1 MCSTESENQRL
12 SSQHLGTI
20 TDPAGHELG
29 TPADAAG
36 DPACESSN
44 QEQKFGLIVGR
55 RPREQSRGVV
65 VQKSESTLQALASV
79 LQASPASDALVILGR
94 LLDSLP
100 IGFHVSDCG
109 DAFHILY
116 ANRVWEQWLGPE
128 KLPVAGK
135 RLADLF
141 PSAEEAGVIQLM
153 REVCATGQPKH
164 LKDFEFSELGVI
176 EHGEA
181 KGGGTSRWDWE
192 IYPLSGPTGIT
203 HLLNV
208 IMDVSRPHPRRKSPS
223 KATRLAENIRREEA
237 SGVLRIFGVAPELR
251 RPASRDRLS
260 DREYQVADL
269 LAMGFTNGAIARHLN
284 LSAAT
289 VSSHV
294 AHILAKL
301 GFRSRAQVAAWVA
314 GLGLGQPAG
323 RPSID
328 APARN

>member
-1 MCSTESENQRL
+1 
-12 SSQHLGTI
+12 
-20 TDPAGHELG
+20 
-29 TPADAAG
+29 
-36 DPACESSN
+36 
-44 QEQKFGLIVGR
+44 
-55 RPREQSRGVV
+55 
-65 VQKSESTLQALASV
+65 VQKSEAALQALASV
-79 LQASPASDALVILGR
+79 LQASPESDALLILGR

-109 DAFHILY
+109 GEFHILY
-116 ANRVWEQWLGPE
+116 ANRVWERWLGPE

-141 PSAEEAGVIQLM
+141 PSAEAAGVIQQM

-164 LKDFEFSELGVI
+164 LKGFEFGELGAI
-176 EHGEA
+176 ERGETG
-181 KGGGTSRWDWE
+181 KDGDTSRWDWE
-192 IYPLSGPTGIT
+192 IYPLSGPAGIT

-208 IMDVSRPHPRRKSPS
+208 IMDVSTPHPRRKTSS
-223 KATRLAENIRREEA
+223 KASRLAENIRREEA

-251 RPASRDRLS
+251 RPASGDRLS
-260 DREYQVADL
+260 DREFQVADL

-284 LSAAT
+284 VSAAT

-323 RPSID
+323 RQSID
-328 APARN
+328 APGPKLGPSPPATIRAKVI